1 MKPNSPHVENKA
13 CQHLALAHSKVGDV
27 MICADCGVVH
37 LALQSISM
45 RFDMD
50 AFSELSRMLGRA
62 QTAIEMAQEKAQERM
77 QTQTKE
83 HPHEQMQQHGSD
95 YFHHGNFAL
104 DATRKVH

>member
-1 MKPNSPHVENKA
+1 MKPHSPHTENKA
-13 CQHLALAHSKVGDV
+13 CQHLAIAHSKVGDV

-62 QTAIEMAQEKAQERM
+62 QAAIELAQEKAQEKMRERSPSP
-77 QTQTKE
+77 TQE
-83 HPHEQMQQHGSD
+83 
-95 YFHHGNFAL
+95 YFHHEHFE
-104 DATRKVH
+104 TSQPRKVH